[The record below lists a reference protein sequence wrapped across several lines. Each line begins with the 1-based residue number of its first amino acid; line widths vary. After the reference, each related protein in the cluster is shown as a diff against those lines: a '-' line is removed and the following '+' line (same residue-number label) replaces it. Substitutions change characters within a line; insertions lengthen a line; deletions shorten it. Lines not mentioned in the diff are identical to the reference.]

1 MIGIPGATT
10 AVGEASLVI
19 QMYHLQQ
26 QPLPVPLKTLAGAM
40 MTGEPSTVGVCS
52 IADKSTFFLLVGL
65 TCNIHVRVR
74 LFANQNDVDVSGF
87 SQEDEAK
94 RKREQKRLERQKQ
107 MEEKRAAKQ
116 GMKLGTKKLARD

>member
-1 MIGIPGATT
+1 MTGIPGATT

-65 TCNIHVRVR
+65 TCNIRVR